1 VQRSGGSTARGLL
14 AAACSAVL
22 AVAALAGC
30 SGGSGTNNAG
40 ADSKQAGSTASV
52 SAAPPGKYRVLP
64 EPCGSVGQNTLK
76 ALLPESSDYAGQATL
91 TFDTDRRVGCNWSGK
106 TDRGTRN
113 LSIDIERAVSYDP
126 TVSDEDEAR
135 QQYDKEA
142 VAAGVPASSP
152 SASSSATASPTASA
166 SASASL
172 SAAATAST
180 SASDSAAPAPR
191 VLSGLGN
198 SAFLNDV
205 LTTKDSGVHRDVT
218 VVFRK
223 ANVLVTLVFSQWST
237 DNSVTP
243 GSQELQDGARKAA
256 GEIAGQFS

>member
-1 VQRSGGSTARGLL
+1 
-14 AAACSAVL
+14 VL

-91 TFDTDRRVGCNWSGK
+91 TFDTDRRVGCSWSGK

-142 VAAGVPASSP
+142 VTAGLPASSP
-152 SASSSATASPTASA
+152 SASSSATASA

-180 SASDSAAPAPR
+180 SASDSAALAPR